1 MLLTFVLLRK
11 SLILSWSKTTS
22 VGTPTLNMCICVL
35 IYCNKFVIKSFIWQ
49 SSDTCTPPNELYWSI
64 CQWQIMSQLSIK
76 TCPITWLP
84 KTLASVQLQ
93 PNIAKLCPAMVTYS
107 PSNQS
112 PKNNYLRL
120 FLWLVLGKF
129 IKILDEALSW
139 EQLIFFYFF
148 LSLNQ
153 IENTG
158 IKNMVILSHGHK
170 LYTGSFSS
178 NSAIIF

>member
-107 PSNQS
+107 PSNPS
-112 PKNNYLRL
+112 PKYNYLWP
-120 FLWLVLGKF
+120 FLWLVLSEF

-139 EQLIFFYFF
+139 EKLFFVCFSFPKTKWKNPGFWNFF
-148 LSLNQ
+148 
-153 IENTG
+153 
-158 IKNMVILSHGHK
+158 
-170 LYTGSFSS
+170 F
-178 NSAIIF
+178 